1 MKIGFPI
8 RRQGPCVNSLKGG
21 SIPGTGNN
29 INATN
34 PQHFDDKLFCSLKNP
49 DGNRRDRKIPICS
62 FPGLHVFRSFK
73 FSVYG
78 PRNFVLNAFFQ
89 IYSLS
94 PDWKS
99 ANLHSFP
106 TGKHAFISMNHSAS
120 RFYLLLNLSC
130 FTAFA
135 APLPEEHTSSMTT
148 FSRVQLP
155 ISRPQPNIA
164 FQAYNF

>member
-1 MKIGFPI
+1 MNERKT
-8 RRQGPCVNSLKGG
+8 CN
-21 SIPGTGNN
+21 PGKET
-29 INATN
+29 
-34 PQHFDDKLFCSLKNP
+34 
-49 DGNRRDRKIPICS
+49 DGNFSILPVAIRIFQGTKKLVIKMLWVSCIDIIS
-62 FPGLHVFRSFK
+62 RS
-73 FSVYG
+73 G
-78 PRNFVLNAFFQ
+78 DGAFFQ
-89 IYSLS
+89 TVDAWTLS